1 MPSSATPPLALL
13 PLRAKAVAVIGL
25 LWRPLPPQNAKSAA
39 HRLLQSTAGER
50 LVLHYRDNQAQ
61 CGIAPPLPAGQRYH
75 SAALLLMA
83 QLGDDWIGIF
93 EWENGQYLLCGVAGG
108 QIVPGCDGL
117 FESAAAVTAQF
128 ERFQA
133 LCDWSTRY
141 APEQLNL
148 GGEPLDI
155 STLLHSST
163 PLAYQLKVVYNT
175 PKNRQRWL
183 RGSGV
188 VLLLLILA
196 YTGQHYFEQQQ
207 AALSRLTQ
215 QQLSQLQAQR
225 QQKKMVIEEAVW
237 QQQPAARVVLQQ
249 CTQHLSHYPL
259 LLGGWQL
266 VAGQC
271 GSQGSS
277 ATYQR
282 RDPSHAKLFL
292 QAAAERYPHH
302 RLQDTERAQIQQPL
316 RLEARLPEQLQPLPT
331 LSQAF
336 KNPIERGAATGSIDD
351 SVTATKKSANFRLS
365 CHDSPLQLLQKVE
378 LSGVVIHHLNNTISQ
393 NGLVTWSL
401 QGTLYGE

>member
-13 PLRAKAVAVIGL
+13 PLQAKAVAVIGL
-25 LWRPLPPQNAKSAA
+25 LWRPLPAHNTKSAA
-39 HRLLQSTAGER
+39 RRLLHSTAGER
-50 LVLHYRDNQAQ
+50 LVLHYHDNQVQ
-61 CGIAPPLPAGQRYH
+61 CGIAPALPSGQQYY

-148 GGEPLDI
+148 GGEPLEI

-163 PLAYQLKVVYNT
+163 PLAHELKVVYNT
-175 PKNRQRWL
+175 HKNRQRWL
-183 RGSGV
+183 LGSGV
-188 VLLLLILA
+188 ALLLLMLS
-196 YTGQHYFEQQQ
+196 YSGWHYYEQQQ
-207 AALSRLTQ
+207 AALSQLTLLR
-215 QQLSQLQAQR
+215 LSQLQPPR
-225 QQKKMVIEEAVW
+225 PQKKMVIAEAVW

-266 VAGQC
+266 LESQC
-271 GSQGSS
+271 SAQGSS
-277 ATYQR
+277 ATYQCR
-282 RDPSHAKLFL
+282 APSDAKLFL
-292 QAAAERYPHH
+292 QAAAERYPDY
-302 RLQDTERAQIQQPL
+302 RLQSAERGQVQRPL
-316 RLEARLPEQLQPLPT
+316 RLEARLSEQLQPLPT

-336 KNPIERGAATGSIDD
+336 RDLIERGAATGNIEE
-351 SVTATKKSANFRLS
+351 SVTATKKSANFRWS
-365 CHDSPLQLLQKVE
+365 CPGSPLQLLQKVD
-378 LSGVVIHHLNNTISQ
+378 LSGVVIHQLNNTISQ

>member
-1 MPSSATPPLALL
+1 MPFSATPPLALL

-25 LWRPLPPQNAKSAA
+25 LWRPLPAQNAKSAA
-39 HRLLQSTAGER
+39 RQLLDSTAGER
-50 LVLHYRDNQAQ
+50 LVLHYHDNQVQ
-61 CGIAPPLPAGQRYH
+61 CGIAPPLPSGQRYY

-108 QIVPGCDGL
+108 QVVPGCDGL

-148 GGEPLDI
+148 GGEPLEI

-163 PLAYQLKVVYNT
+163 PLAYPLKVVYNT
-175 PKNRQRWL
+175 SKNRQRWL

-196 YTGQHYFEQQQ
+196 YTGQHYFQQQ
-207 AALSRLTQ
+207 RAALSRLTL
-215 QQLSQLQAQR
+215 QQLSQLRAQQ
-225 QQKKMVIEEAVW
+225 QQKKMVIAEAVW

-266 VAGQC
+266 IESQC
-271 GSQGSS
+271 SAQGSS

-282 RDPSHAKLFL
+282 RAPSDDQLFL
-292 QAAAERYPHH
+292 QAAAKRYPDY
-302 RLQDTERAQIQQPL
+302 RLQSAERGRVQRPL
-316 RLEARLPEQLQPLPT
+316 RLEARLSEQLQPLPT
-331 LSQAF
+331 LSQVF
-336 KNPIERGAATGSIDD
+336 RDPIDRGAATGSVEE
-351 SVTATKKSANFRLS
+351 SVTATKKSANFRWN
-365 CHDSPLQLLQKVE
+365 CPDSPRQLLQKAE